1 MLQATWATV
10 LLVNCSNKKK
20 KKYDKKKSLLN
31 IIYAL
36 VVEKFLT
43 VYACL
48 FLSFY
53 IYVY

>member
-20 KKYDKKKSLLN
+20 KKYDKKNLN

-36 VVEKFLT
+36 IVEKFLI
-43 VYACL
+43 VYTCL
-48 FLSFY
+48 LLSFY